1 MSDSPPHR
9 VLAEFY
15 DTERYE
21 VLYDQYEALNASWK
35 EIVEAGVESLAA
47 ESSVPSS
54 DDDPPVEQPT
64 ES

>member
-9 VLAEFY
+9 VLAEYY

-21 VLYDQYEALNASWK
+21 TLYDQYEELDASWK

-47 ESSVPSS
+47 ESTPLST
-54 DDDPPVEQPT
+54 DN
-64 ES
+64 

>member
-9 VLAEFY
+9 VLAEYY

-21 VLYDQYEALNASWK
+21 TVYDQYEMLNASWK
-35 EIVEAGVESLAA
+35 EIIEAGVESLAA
-47 ESSVPSS
+47 ESSAPST